1 MTVDLSSMT
10 DSELLVRL
18 ERQPLP
24 PSFSG
29 PFELRKT
36 KVLYSTQT
44 LQCPP
49 TYKCYQ
55 AHIAV
60 GTMHDHR
67 TDTDWFLYVAYT
79 TFGPWNAPQTQ
90 VNIHDWSADLDD
102 LIKQLNKTLKA
113 KQRKGYA
120 TEIGEPIVIAREDVR
135 AAVEKHAADAC

>member
-1 MTVDLSSMT
+1 MAADLTQLT
-10 DSELLVRL
+10 DSELLAEL
-18 ERQPLP
+18 ERQPIV
-24 PSFSG
+24 PSFNG
-29 PFELRKT
+29 PFQLRNT

-79 TFGPWNAPQTQ
+79 TFGPYNAPQSQ
-90 VNIHDWSADLDD
+90 INIHDWSADLDA

-120 TEIGEPIVIAREDVR
+120 TEIGEPVLIGREEVR
-135 AAVEKHAADAC
+135 AAVEKQAADV